1 MSEQKKIILTGDRP
15 SGALHLGHYL
25 GSLRNRVALQNTYK
39 QFVMIADVQALAAN
53 AQQPERVRE
62 NVMEVALDYLAVGID
77 PKVTTILLQSTI
89 PEIAD
94 LTVYFLNLVTVSRLQ
109 RNPTVKDE
117 IKQKGFGTNIP
128 AGFLM
133 HPVSQAAD
141 ITIFKADLVPVGADQ
156 LPLIEQTVEIVR
168 SFNRTYA
175 DVFVEPQALV
185 PEDGA
190 RLPGLDGKAKMSKS
204 LGNAIYLKD
213 TADEITKKV
222 MLMYTD
228 PGHVHVKDPGQV
240 EGNAVF
246 MYLDIFDTDKAKV
259 QELKEHYARGGLGDV
274 ALKRRLNDILQ
285 TIIAPIRERRLAFAQ
300 DPAMVMQMLKE
311 GSARAQE
318 VAAKTMDQ
326 VRHAMKIDYF
336 G

>member
-1 MSEQKKIILTGDRP
+1 MNQQKKVILTGDRP
-15 SGALHLGHYL
+15 SGPLHLGHYL
-25 GSLRNRVALQNTYK
+25 GSLQNRVALQHEYK

-53 AQQPERVRE
+53 AEQPERVRE
-62 NVMEVALDYLAVGID
+62 NVLEVAFDYLAVGID
-77 PKVTTILLQSTI
+77 PKVTTILLQSMI
-89 PEIAD
+89 PEVAD
-94 LTVYFLNLVTVSRLQ
+94 LTVYFLNLVTVARLQ

-141 ITIFKADLVPVGADQ
+141 ITIFKADLVPVGEDQ

-168 SFNRTYA
+168 SFNRIYA
-175 DVFVEPQALV
+175 PVFNEPQALV
-185 PEDGA
+185 PKDGA
-190 RLPGLDGKAKMSKS
+190 RLPGIDGKAKMSKS

-213 TADEITKKV
+213 SADEILKKV
-222 MLMYTD
+222 MMMYTD
-228 PGHVHVKDPGQV
+228 PHHIHVKDPGQV

-246 MYLDIFDTDKAKV
+246 MYLDIFDPNKTEV
-259 QELKEHYARGGLGDV
+259 EELKAQYRHGGLGDV
-274 ALKRRLNDILQ
+274 TLKKRLNGILQ
-285 TIIAPIRERRLAFAQ
+285 DIIAPIRVRRESYAQ
-300 DPAMVMQMLKE
+300 DPDAVMRILKE
-311 GSARAQE
+311 GTARAQE
-318 VAAKTMDQ
+318 VADKTMSE